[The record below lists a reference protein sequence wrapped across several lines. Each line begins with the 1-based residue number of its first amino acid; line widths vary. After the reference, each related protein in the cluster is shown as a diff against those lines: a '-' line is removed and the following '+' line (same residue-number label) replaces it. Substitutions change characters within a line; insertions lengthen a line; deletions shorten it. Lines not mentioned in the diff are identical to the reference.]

1 MRRVISIGGLLIV
14 VVSIAMLG
22 YQPAPATAGGM
33 PCFLCHGFQFEG
45 SDIAPRVAGTQLT
58 DEQILK
64 QIRTPRGVMPAF
76 PELAQA
82 GVVQYIRSVPTGQP
96 TKALSPQ
103 ERSAALAT
111 IAAVAAAR
119 ATAVLQSESSS
130 AVVSTWTPTPPVTDI
145 ATPLA
150 LPPPATPAAVNPSAS
165 TPNSELP
172 LGISLIGALLLMM
185 VGVVRMWQR
194 R

>member
-1 MRRVISIGGLLIV
+1 MGRVISIAGLLIV

-22 YQPAPATAGGM
+22 YQPAPATAGGL

-64 QIRTPRGVMPAF
+64 QIRTPRGLMPEF
-76 PELAQA
+76 PEFAQA
-82 GVVQYIRSVPTGQP
+82 EVVRYIRSVPTGQP

-119 ATAVLQSESSS
+119 ATAVLQSESSG
-130 AVVSTWTPTPPVTDI
+130 AMVSTSTPSPPITEI

-150 LPPPATPAAVNPSAS
+150 LPPPATPAAVNPSAP
-165 TPNSELP
+165 TPNSGLP

-185 VGVVRMWQR
+185 VGAVRMWQR